1 MKKAI
6 IIIFW
11 WLCSVVVSATN
22 YYIKNGGDDA
32 LSGKSDAEAWETLAK
47 ANKSSFS
54 PGDTIFL
61 KRGDEW
67 YECLNPISSGA
78 SGKPVVYSAYGTG
91 AKPIISF
98 AIQYTGW
105 KKLKNNIY
113 FVTGVYKTISLCL
126 FDGTDWGLR
135 VSTVADLD
143 MHHEYTE
150 VVTFP
155 LGTPD
160 DTLFIYTDVPA
171 DTSNII
177 FAKEAA
183 PVYINGKNYITLEK
197 LNIKYAGAHCLNITG
212 SSYINIDSCKI
223 EWGAAQ
229 GIQLS
234 ATIQSN
240 VSNNIIQHN
249 GNDGIYA
256 TGYSNFN
263 NIHHN
268 LIRNNSLKG
277 GTGGDRQAIGIWF
290 CRDVNVYNNDII
302 HDGVGSVIEASS
314 TSYYQDRIKFYN
326 NKIIASIGDQTVFSF
341 SAGDY
346 DIYNNV
352 VVITSGHDF
361 SHFIATTGSSITSKF
376 RAYHN
381 TVIGAGTPVLRAA
394 TGEILTKESY
404 STLKNNIFYGASSRY
419 YDIAPGFLPYVV
431 SDNNIFLDDV
441 GTKFWIGPHY
451 NLSGWRSATGED
463 ANSFIADPLFINN
476 AIRDY
481 SLSENSP
488 AINKGA
494 AVGILSDFNGN
505 LRDENPDIGAFE
517 FKTVITPVYLSS
529 SIANAT
535 PSVIEMNY
543 NLNLANIV
551 PDVSA
556 FDVRINSNSRSIN
569 KVTVS
574 GTKVLLTMSSA
585 MILNGDVVT
594 VSYIKPSVNPLQ
606 TTSGTLAAS
615 VISRPVINNV
625 NPITCTIENATPS
638 LLEITFNLSLIENRI
653 PDASSFIVKVN
664 SAGRSIKN
672 IGISGYKV
680 TLTLGSPVFYGDV
693 VTVSYLKPS
702 DNTLRTVTV
711 LEYPTLENMP
721 VVNNVLSQSFTYLG
735 SVVNNETPDVVEMNF
750 SLTLANIV
758 PDVSAFDVRI
768 NSNSRSISSVS
779 ISGTKVLL
787 TMSSAM
793 ILNGDIVTVSYSKP
807 SVNQL
812 QTTLGTQANSLILQ
826 PVTNMV
832 DPVMYIIENSNPSL
846 LEITFGLS
854 LENRIPP
861 VSAFTVKVNS
871 VVRSVKSVAVTGY
884 DLLLTLASPVFYGDI
899 VTVSY
904 TKPSTDALKTVT
916 GLEFPSWTDKPVTN
930 NVLYQSLSDFN
941 SVVENATPNIIEMNY
956 NQLLSSVIPDV
967 SSFDVSINS
976 NSRSIGKVEISGTRV
991 LLTMSSAMISSGDVV
1006 TVSYIQ
1012 PATNPVQTTSGLL
1025 ASTVINKPVTNN
1037 VYPLASVIENATPS
1051 LLEIIFNLS
1060 LADRVPAASAFE
1072 VRVNSVIR
1080 GVTKVAVSGNEV
1092 ILTLASPVAYGNVV
1106 TVAYTKPSSDA
1117 LRTVTGLEY
1126 PSFPARTV
1134 TNHVGIQ
1141 PGAKSYQPGN
1151 AEEKNKDQ
1159 QTESNSGSDNDQSGA
1174 AFNNGSGGFTLYPN
1188 PARDFINIS
1197 IPDVS
1202 SDTKTLRIYD
1212 LSGKLLFEK
1221 ELGSYRNF
1229 IEMPS
1234 RFISGTYF
1242 VRILSGNIPLYT
1254 KKLVIVR

>member
-240 VSNNIIQHN
+240 VSNNIIQNN
-249 GNDGIYA
+249 GNDGIFV

-535 PSVIEMNY
+535 PSVIEMNF

-556 FDVRINSNSRSIN
+556 FDVRVNS
-569 KVTVS
+569 VS
-574 GTKVLLTMSSA
+574 G
-585 MILNGDVVT
+585 
-594 VSYIKPSVNPLQ
+594 SV
-606 TTSGTLAAS
+606 
-615 VISRPVINNV
+615 
-625 NPITCTIENATPS
+625 
-638 LLEITFNLSLIENRI
+638 
-653 PDASSFIVKVN
+653 
-664 SAGRSIKN
+664 
-672 IGISGYKV
+672 
-680 TLTLGSPVFYGDV
+680 
-693 VTVSYLKPS
+693 
-702 DNTLRTVTV
+702 
-711 LEYPTLENMP
+711 
-721 VVNNVLSQSFTYLG
+721 
-735 SVVNNETPDVVEMNF
+735 
-750 SLTLANIV
+750 
-758 PDVSAFDVRI
+758 
-768 NSNSRSISSVS
+768 SSVA

-787 TMSSAM
+787 TLSDPVVY
-793 ILNGDIVTVSYSKP
+793 GDAITIAYSKP
-807 SVNQL
+807 ANNPLQSVPGAQ
-812 QTTLGTQANSLILQ
+812 
-826 PVTNMV
+826 VT
-832 DPVMYIIENSNPSL
+832 S
-846 LEITFGLS
+846 F
-854 LENRIPP
+854 
-861 VSAFTVKVNS
+861 
-871 VVRSVKSVAVTGY
+871 
-884 DLLLTLASPVFYGDI
+884 
-899 VTVSY
+899 
-904 TKPSTDALKTVT
+904 
-916 GLEFPSWTDKPVTN
+916 TDKIVTN
-930 NVLYQSLSDFN
+930 NCTPPTNQSPLIS
-941 SVVENATPNIIEMNY
+941 I
-956 NQLLSSVIPDV
+956 SSPGKS
-967 SSFDVSINS
+967 SSFTAPATIIIDASASDPDGTIIKIEFYNGTVKLGEVTSTPYSFTWKDVNAGTYFITAAATDNLNAKTVSEGVQVQVNNLTSSINQHPLVSI
-976 NSRSIGKVEISGTRV
+976 
-991 LLTMSSAMISSGDVV
+991 
-1006 TVSYIQ
+1006 
-1012 PATNPVQTTSGLL
+1012 
-1025 ASTVINKPVTNN
+1025 
-1037 VYPLASVIENATPS
+1037 
-1051 LLEIIFNLS
+1051 
-1060 LADRVPAASAFE
+1060 
-1072 VRVNSVIR
+1072 
-1080 GVTKVAVSGNEV
+1080 
-1092 ILTLASPVAYGNVV
+1092 
-1106 TVAYTKPSSDA
+1106 
-1117 LRTVTGLEY
+1117 
-1126 PSFPARTV
+1126 SFPQNNTKIIVPSTIIISAD
-1134 TNHVGIQ
+1134 
-1141 PGAKSYQPGN
+1141 A
-1151 AEEKNKDQ
+1151 
-1159 QTESNSGSDNDQSGA
+1159 SDNDGTISKVEYYIENVKIGESSKA
-1174 AFNNGSGGFTLYPN
+1174 PYTISFDCNKTGTYMIYAIATDNLNAVTSSSSVKFYATSINHDS
-1188 PARDFINIS
+1188 DFINLFPNPTIDGKFTVNLSSGNLVDAYHIS
-1197 IPDVS
+1197 IIDLHGKTISKDIILKDEV
-1202 SDTKTLRIYD
+1202 TKEYD
-1212 LSGKLLFEK
+1212 LSGSDPGFYIMMISSNKIAFTK
-1221 ELGSYRNF
+1221 SF
-1229 IEMPS
+1229 I
-1234 RFISGTYF
+1234 IQ
-1242 VRILSGNIPLYT
+1242 
-1254 KKLVIVR
+1254 